1 MSPPFALCLL
11 CLQMYIH
18 SVVFHSADASHTLC
32 MTQRFIFYSCCCRG
46 HLLCFVIVG
55 RGDLSVLSHS
65 ADADLYVCRNVLS
78 LLHVYVASFW
88 VVLVMFAEVY
98 LFCCDSF
105 RRCVTHYMY
114 DAMFYILFSLVV
126 AGGIWLSVFT
136 FSVAC
141 SLYRLAIHGVGWLLA
156 S

>member
-1 MSPPFALCLL
+1 M
-11 CLQMYIH
+11 
-18 SVVFHSADASHTLC
+18 
-32 MTQRFIFYSCCCRG
+32 
-46 HLLCFVIVG
+46 IVG

-88 VVLVMFAEVY
+88 VALVMFAEVY
-98 LFCCDSF
+98 LFCCDS
-105 RRCVTHYMY
+105 V
-114 DAMFYILFSLVV
+114 DASHTICMMFIILLSLVV